1 MVDYWKKLK
10 LDECWSNKQRFNI
23 IMEKIENTVVGDSDI
38 VEVFNNIKE
47 KVDNLVIPSK
57 TSELENDSG
66 FITEHQSLEGYVEKQ
81 DTDGLLRNDGSVDE
95 SDYLTEHQDISGKI
109 DRNELFK
116 NGVFT
121 TTNTNSRGSI
131 AKIWNESDG
140 GGTQFTD
147 NSSNVVSF
155 VGVNEGSR
163 DGDIYVQI
171 YSKNK
176 SNNSGVRLNFNP
188 NGAFYTV
195 GTTKTWTNDDEI
207 ATVGALRELEERISL
222 LEDRLEQMIVM
233 IDYWSKLKLDECWS
247 EKQRFNRIMNHI
259 LNEEGP
265 EGSVTPMI
273 EDDEEI

>member
-10 LDECWSNKQRFNI
+10 LDECWSKKQRFNI
-23 IMEKIENTVVGDSDI
+23 IMEKIENAVVGDSDI

-66 FITEHQSLEGYVEKQ
+66 FITEHQSLEDYVEKQ

-155 VGVNEGSR
+155 VGVNEGSQ

-176 SNNSGVRLNFNP
+176 SNNNGVRLNFNP

-195 GTTKTWTNDDEI
+195 GTKKTWTDDDEI
-207 ATVGALRELEERISL
+207 ATVGALKELEERINL
-222 LEDRLEQMIVM
+222 LEDKLE
-233 IDYWSKLKLDECWS
+233 
-247 EKQRFNRIMNHI
+247 
-259 LNEEGP
+259 
-265 EGSVTPMI
+265 
-273 EDDEEI
+273 